1 MRISDW
7 SSDVCSSDLLRMTAC
22 GRDEFVSIVRTDGGK
37 MLVAGDFS
45 DSDQS
50 QANHHSS
57 SHFYLSDIYASY
69 LSRIALSTDSGHGLK
84 LCIEKDIYGRR
95 GENAAR
101 RQGRAAVACLVRQS
115 GQSGYDGTLS
125 RTLSELWFQHR
136 RIAVGTA
143 DPR

>member
-7 SSDVCSSDLLRMTAC
+7 SSDVCSSDL
-22 GRDEFVSIVRTDGGK
+22 
-37 MLVAGDFS
+37 
-45 DSDQS
+45 
-50 QANHHSS
+50 
-57 SHFYLSDIYASY
+57 SY

-115 GQSGYDGTLS
+115 GPSGYDGTLS
-125 RTLSELWFQHR
+125 RTLSELWFPHR
-136 RIAVGTA
+136 RIAVATA
-143 DPR
+143 DHRYRPARPIGRASCRASGCKYG

>member
-7 SSDVCSSDLLRMTAC
+7 SSDVCSSDLHRGDIGMSRHAIDLRMTAG

-95 GENAAR
+95 GEKI
-101 RQGRAAVACLVRQS
+101 GRAHV
-115 GQSGYDGTLS
+115 
-125 RTLSELWFQHR
+125 
-136 RIAVGTA
+136 
-143 DPR
+143 

>member
-7 SSDVCSSDLLRMTAC
+7 SSDVCSSDLLRMTAG

-84 LCIEKDIYGRR
+84 LRSEERR
-95 GENAAR
+95 VGKEFVSQCR
-101 RQGRAAVACLVRQS
+101 S
-115 GQSGYDGTLS
+115 GWSPMHDKNNNKLNSG
-125 RTLSELWFQHR
+125 
-136 RIAVGTA
+136 
-143 DPR
+143 

>member
-1 MRISDW
+1 MTHQLLDLGIVFFFFFKQKTAYDMRISDW
-7 SSDVCSSDLLRMTAC
+7 SSDVCSSD
-22 GRDEFVSIVRTDGGK
+22 
-37 MLVAGDFS
+37 LVAGDFS

-101 RQGRAAVACLVRQS
+101 RQGRAAEIGRAHV
-115 GQSGYDGTLS
+115 
-125 RTLSELWFQHR
+125 
-136 RIAVGTA
+136 
-143 DPR
+143 